1 MFTTWRSKE
10 YIRFRIHQKLVF
22 VMLNRDTK
30 NLCCG
35 YKRKQVRSNEN
46 VVVNFSVPA
55 QMNVLILR
63 KNVRRDDE
71 RNMYYFKRGRRS
83 TRIGVTFGALVMD
96 ENLLQNS
103 PLSANEAIVRVDVV
117 VVSKGRNVLLILIS
131 SLILNECARMR
142 QGIVRKRERARG
154 RRVSIFILSRPPSS
168 SLLTSCIR
176 FSLRTYRKFVYGQIE
191 GEKKELKK
199 GLFHCSKFN
208 TLSVSC
214 LVKFFILR
222 VWKLDN
228 ADSWSPVVKVNLFRC
243 TSAEYLKFRKLTRL
257 FEKMKTYLLHSATI
271 LYILATELF
280 PPPTVCA
287 GLITGV
293 GASVVL

>member
-1 MFTTWRSKE
+1 M
-10 YIRFRIHQKLVF
+10 
-22 VMLNRDTK
+22 
-30 NLCCG
+30 
-35 YKRKQVRSNEN
+35 
-46 VVVNFSVPA
+46 
-55 QMNVLILR
+55 
-63 KNVRRDDE
+63 RRDDE

-103 PLSANEAIVRVDVV
+103 PPSANEVRVDVA

-142 QGIVRKRERARG
+142 HGIVRKRERARG

-199 GLFHCSKFN
+199 
-208 TLSVSC
+208 V
-214 LVKFFILR
+214 FFT
-222 VWKLDN
+222 VQ
-228 ADSWSPVVKVNLFRC
+228 SS
-243 TSAEYLKFRKLTRL
+243 
-257 FEKMKTYLLHSATI
+257 I
-271 LYILATELF
+271 LYQYPA
-280 PPPTVCA
+280 
-287 GLITGV
+287 
-293 GASVVL
+293 